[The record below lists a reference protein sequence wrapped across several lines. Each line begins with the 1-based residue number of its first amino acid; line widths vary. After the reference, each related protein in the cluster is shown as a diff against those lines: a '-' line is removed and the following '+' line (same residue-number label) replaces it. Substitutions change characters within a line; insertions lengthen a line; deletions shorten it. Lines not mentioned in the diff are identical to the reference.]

1 MERIEWTAALEVGVA
16 IVDEQHKRL
25 VEMLNTLGKA
35 IDENRGRDVIM
46 GIVEEMKQYAQSH
59 FQTEE
64 EAMEATDYPKR
75 SPHKQEHDSFIEE
88 VLDAADALESGG
100 KITPQEVWAFLRNW
114 LTDHIQGS
122 DKAFGPHLNAHG
134 MH

>member
-1 MERIEWTAALEVGVA
+1 MERIEWTSDFDVGVKA
-16 IVDEQHKRL
+16 VDEQHKRL
-25 VEMLNTLGKA
+25 VEMLNVLGKA
-35 IDENRGRDVIM
+35 IDENHGKDAIM
-46 GIVEEMKQYAQSH
+46 GIVEEMKQYAQYH

-64 EAMEATDYPKR
+64 DAMEATDYPKR
-75 SPHKQEHDSFIEE
+75 SPHKQEHDSFIEQ

-100 KITPQEVWAFLRNW
+100 KITPQEVWTFLRTW
-114 LTDHIQGS
+114 LTEHILGS